1 MLAYFRG
8 VSRKMAVINRE
19 STQAD
24 SRADLVLRGDIEEI
38 MDAICVKDV

>member
-8 VSRKMAVINRE
+8 GSRKMVVINRAD
-19 STQAD
+19 TQAD
-24 SRADLVLRGDIEEI
+24 GRADLVLRGNIEEI